1 MAFMV
6 NVTAATQASSV
17 PGGQT
22 RAVHYLRAMTPL
34 GPGALAQ
41 YSKRQSWARAN
52 PYALHEL
59 SSKTGFQVYDSRGC
73 GDSGWPTIVKTAVD
87 GVSLDFLD
95 RIERYALNNGERAA
109 PPCVQE
115 PRGKTT
121 FDHVL
126 PSHP

>member
-1 MAFMV
+1 
-6 NVTAATQASSV
+6 
-17 PGGQT
+17 
-22 RAVHYLRAMTPL
+22 
-34 GPGALAQ
+34 
-41 YSKRQSWARAN
+41 
-52 PYALHEL
+52 L

-73 GDSGWPTIVKTAVD
+73 GDSGWPTIVKTPVD

-115 PRGKTT
+115 PRGKAT